1 MFLNPRDT
9 NLARGTSRDPKG
21 LFRQQR
27 TSMGDP
33 VMSDPH
39 FTDPRM
45 DDPMRRDIER
55 SQRLSE
61 MEQSNAMWG
70 WIAGGVVL
78 ALLLVF
84 IFARAPNTSD
94 TASVS
99 NPPAT
104 TGSATRTPATPPAAQ
119 PRPSPST
126 TGSSQ

>member
-1 MFLNPRDT
+1 
-9 NLARGTSRDPKG
+9 
-21 LFRQQR
+21 
-27 TSMGDP
+27 
-33 VMSDPH
+33 MSDPRY
-39 FTDPRM
+39 TDPRM
-45 DDPMRRDIER
+45 DDPMRQDIQR

-84 IFARAPNTSD
+84 IFARTPNTSD
-94 TASVS
+94 TESVS

-104 TGSATRTPATPPAAQ
+104 TGSATRTPATPPTAQ
-119 PRPSPST
+119 APRPSPST

>member
-1 MFLNPRDT
+1 
-9 NLARGTSRDPKG
+9 
-21 LFRQQR
+21 
-27 TSMGDP
+27 
-33 VMSDPH
+33 MSDPRY
-39 FTDPRM
+39 TDPRLN
-45 DDPMRRDIER
+45 DPMQQDMQG

-61 MEQSNAMWG
+61 MEQSNAMWS

-126 TGSSQ
+126 MGSSQELPR